1 MVHLSLSVH
10 PCDSAVLH
18 LFPPEI
24 SSTYDAWAPEDNRID
39 KELLARLNNAKNEN
53 SFGRKHKDERKYD
66 YVMSIPTAKE
76 YVEPWVNECRTL
88 PLSFHIPF
96 QNGADLSHVFC
107 TKDASPVIKGYSPE
121 LIKGN
126 SNLISDGVTFN
137 KVSNFHF
144 AAGKSLHHNQDLIS
158 DLLDVQLGNH
168 NITHKINKLSFG
180 EEFPG
185 VANPLD
191 GAKWTHHTSS
201 GIYQYFIKVIPTVYT
216 DLTGNKI

>member
-18 LFPPEI
+18 LFPPKI

-76 YVEPWVNECRTL
+76 YVEPL
-88 PLSFHIPF
+88 
-96 QNGADLSHVFC
+96 GADLSHVFC

-201 GIYQYFIKVIPTVYT
+201 GIYQYFIKVST
-216 DLTGNKI
+216 